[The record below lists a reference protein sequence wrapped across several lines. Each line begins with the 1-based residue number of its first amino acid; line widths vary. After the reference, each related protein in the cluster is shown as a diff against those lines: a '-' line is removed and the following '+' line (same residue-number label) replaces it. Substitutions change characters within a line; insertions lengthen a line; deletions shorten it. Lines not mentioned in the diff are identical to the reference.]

1 MDETVEEKYLKNL
14 RCFHVPNFKACFYGT
29 CAPCCVT
36 GLMIQQVNRKSV
48 EKSEAGF
55 CGCCYFESCY
65 PCVITDDCC
74 TYSACF
80 AILSALP
87 CLAILNVFQFCTN
100 WTVRRELIEKASGER
115 PGCFSTTFHRVM
127 SFVLLHPMQR
137 CRVREANQKS
147 TGYITNCRI
156 RPSILTIYKV
166 HVRQV
171 KYQPLFEPTV

>member
-1 MDETVEEKYLKNL
+1 MDKTTAAKTYLQDLK
-14 RCFHVPNFKACFYGT
+14 CFHVPNFKACFYGT

-115 PGCFSTTFHRVM
+115 PGCFSTTFH
-127 SFVLLHPMQR
+127 VLCPLCYCTP
-137 CRVREANQKS
+137 CNDAEYVRRIKQAQQS
-147 TGYITNCRI
+147 TETAVSG
-156 RPSILTIYKV
+156 LV
-166 HVRQV
+166 
-171 KYQPLFEPTV
+171 F